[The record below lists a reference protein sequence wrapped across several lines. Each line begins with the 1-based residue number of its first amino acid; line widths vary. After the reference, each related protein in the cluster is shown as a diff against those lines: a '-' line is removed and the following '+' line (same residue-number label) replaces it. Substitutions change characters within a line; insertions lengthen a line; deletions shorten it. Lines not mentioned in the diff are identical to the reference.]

1 MGEYLRKITYM
12 LFYPYEYSILFMHYL
27 PIADRATN
35 VLYAINTLVI
45 AGGRGLR
52 HIRNP
57 PELLHRG

>member
-1 MGEYLRKITYM
+1 M
-12 LFYPYEYSILFMHYL
+12 LFLPYEYSILFVHCL
-27 PIADRATN
+27 PIADHTTN
-35 VLYAINTLVI
+35 VLAAINTLVI